1 MGGQR
6 ADALIVGGGVIG
18 ASIAWHLTR
27 RGRKPVIFEKN
38 LLGSGNT
45 GRSAGGIRAQFTS
58 EVNVRMSLYSIAFF
72 ERFRE
77 ILNAD
82 AEFHQCGYLFL
93 ATTPELERHFV
104 QRIEFQRRLG
114 VDVSLLSREE
124 VAKRWPF
131 LRTEDVRN
139 ATWSPRDGVAG
150 PYEVTIA
157 FANAAKAG
165 GAVFHEGVEA
175 YSISARNGAVAG
187 VRAADGTYESDV
199 VIVAAGPD
207 TPALVQPLGIDVPI
221 TPYRRH
227 LYMTEPFPDVPDD
240 IPLTI
245 DSGTGLYFRK
255 ETGGLMLGMVD
266 KADPPT
272 TSLVVDEGYL
282 EKLVEAALL
291 RVPCLERASIMNGWA
306 GLYDTSPDHH
316 AILGRVEEV
325 RGLFLAV
332 GFSGHGFMH
341 APAVG
346 AAVAEL
352 AVDGE
357 ARSVDVSPL
366 SLNRFAAGAAVE
378 ETNVI

>member
-1 MGGQR
+1 MGAQR

-27 RGRKPVIFEKN
+27 RGKKPVVFEKN

-45 GRSAGGIRAQFTS
+45 GRSAGGIRAQFDS
-58 EVNVRMSLYSIAFF
+58 QVNVRMSLYSIAFF

-77 ILNAD
+77 TLNAD

-93 ATTPELERHFV
+93 ATTPTLERHFA
-104 QRIEFQRRLG
+104 QRIEFQRNLG
-114 VDVSLLSREE
+114 VDVSLLKPEE
-124 VAKRWPF
+124 VARRWPF
-131 LRTEDVRN
+131 LRTDDVLN
-139 ATWSPRDGVAG
+139 ATWSPKDGVAG

-157 FANAAKAG
+157 FAQAARAA
-165 GAVFHEGVEA
+165 GAVVHEGVEV
-175 YSISARNGAVAG
+175 YGISAKGGAVTG
-187 VRAADGTYESDV
+187 LRAANGEYVSDI

-207 TPALVQPLGIDVPI
+207 TPALLRPLGVDVPI

-227 LYMTEPFPDVPDD
+227 LYMTEPFPEVPDD
-240 IPLTI
+240 IPLII

-266 KADPPT
+266 KSDPPT

-291 RVPCLERASIMNGWA
+291 RVPCLERANIMNGWA

-316 AILGRVEEV
+316 AILGRAGEV

-346 AAVAEL
+346 ATLAEL
-352 AVDGE
+352 VVDGE
-357 ARSVDVSPL
+357 ARSVDISPL
-366 SLNRFAAGAAVE
+366 SLKRFAAGAVVE

>member
-1 MGGQR
+1 MGAQR
-6 ADALIVGGGVIG
+6 VDALIVGGGVIG
-18 ASIAWHLTR
+18 ASIAWHLTQ
-27 RGRKPVIFEKN
+27 RGKKPVVFEKN

-45 GRSAGGIRAQFTS
+45 GRSAGGIRAQFDS
-58 EVNVRMSLYSIAFF
+58 QVNVRMSLYSIAFF

-77 ILNAD
+77 TLKAD

-93 ATTPELERHFV
+93 ATTPQLERHFAR
-104 QRIEFQRRLG
+104 RIEFQRQLG
-114 VDVSLLSREE
+114 VDVTLLGREE
-124 VAKRWPF
+124 VARRWPF
-131 LRTEDVRN
+131 LRTDDVLN
-139 ATWSPRDGVAG
+139 ATWSPKDGVAG

-157 FANAAKAG
+157 FANAARAAG
-165 GAVFHEGVEA
+165 AAFREGVEVYGVTA
-175 YSISARNGAVAG
+175 KDGAVTG
-187 VRAADGTYESDV
+187 LRAADGEYASDI

-207 TPALVQPLGIDVPI
+207 TPALLRPLGVDVPI

-227 LYMTEPFPDVPDD
+227 LYMTEPFPEVPDD
-240 IPLTI
+240 IPLMI

-266 KADPPT
+266 KSDPPT

-291 RVPCLERASIMNGWA
+291 RVPCLERANIMNGWA

-316 AILGRVEEV
+316 AILGPAGDV
-325 RGLFLAV
+325 RGLFVAV

-346 AAVAEL
+346 ATIAEL
-352 AVDGE
+352 AVDGK
-357 ARSVDVSPL
+357 ARSVDISPL
-366 SLNRFAAGAAVE
+366 SLKRFAAGAVVE

>member
-1 MGGQR
+1 VGAQR

-27 RGRKPVIFEKN
+27 RGKKPIVFEKN

-45 GRSAGGIRAQFTS
+45 GRSAGGIRAQFNS

-93 ATTPELERHFV
+93 ATTPELERQFAG
-104 QRIEFQRRLG
+104 RIEFQRRLG
-114 VDVSLLSREE
+114 VDVSLLSRGE
-124 VAKRWPF
+124 VARRWPY
-131 LRTEDVRN
+131 LRTDDVRN
-139 ATWSPRDGVAG
+139 ATWSPKDGVAG

-157 FANAAKAG
+157 FANAARAAG
-165 GAVFHEGVEA
+165 AAFHEGVEVFGLTA
-175 YSISARNGAVAG
+175 KDGAVTG
-187 VRAADGTYESDV
+187 LRAADGEYASDV
-199 VIVAAGPD
+199 VIVSAGPD
-207 TPALVQPLGIDVPI
+207 TPALLRPLGVDVPI

-227 LYMTEPFPDVPDD
+227 LYMTEPFAEIPDE

-266 KADPPT
+266 KNDPPT

-291 RVPCLERASIMNGWA
+291 RVPCLERANIMNGWA

-316 AILGRVEEV
+316 AILGGTDEV
-325 RGLFLAV
+325 RGLLIAV

-346 AAVAEL
+346 ATIAEL
-352 AVDGE
+352 AVDGKTK
-357 ARSVDVSPL
+357 SVDISPL
-366 SLNRFAAGAAVE
+366 SLSRFAAGAVVE

>member
-1 MGGQR
+1 VGAQR

-27 RGRKPVIFEKN
+27 RGRKPVVFEKN

-45 GRSAGGIRAQFTS
+45 GRSAGGIRAQFNS

-93 ATTPELERHFV
+93 ATSPELEHQFAE
-104 QRIEFQRRLG
+104 RIDFQRRLG
-114 VDVSLLSREE
+114 VDVALLSRDE
-124 VAKRWPF
+124 VARRWPF
-131 LRTEDVRN
+131 LRTDDVRN
-139 ATWSPRDGVAG
+139 ATWSPKDGVAG

-157 FANAAKAG
+157 FANAARAAG
-165 GAVFHEGVEA
+165 AAFHEGVEVFA
-175 YSISARNGAVAG
+175 LAARDGAVTG
-187 VRAADGTYESDV
+187 LRAADGEYASDV

-207 TPALVQPLGIDVPI
+207 TPALLRPLGVEVPI

-227 LYMTEPFPDVPDD
+227 LYMTEPFSEVPDD

-266 KADPPT
+266 KSDPPT

-291 RVPCLERASIMNGWA
+291 RVPCLERANIMNGWA

-316 AILGRVEEV
+316 AILGRANEV
-325 RGLFLAV
+325 RGLLIAV

-346 AAVAEL
+346 ATLAEL
-352 AVDGE
+352 AVDG
-357 ARSVDVSPL
+357 RTKSVDISPL
-366 SLNRFAAGAAVE
+366 SLRRFAAGAVVE